1 MELSLTPLDG
11 GGVQF
16 PLLPEKVSVRTGAKT
31 LSFSLVN
38 GDDLKLPRGCVAGS
52 FLFDFMLPGEHLSG
66 ASWVQNWQPPQSILQ
81 ALEAFRDEG
90 ARLRLM
96 LTETPINQDV
106 FIETLNSVYQ
116 GAHGDIRCSI
126 TLVRYPDLTIS
137 TLPAQGGGGT
147 EGAGSGRYGL
157 ITLNKK
163 SGKLKIRAKPN
174 ASAKVLDKL
183 PNGSTLEILGESGNW
198 YQVRTPEG
206 VEGYANKKYVLET
219 GASGHLDLGSGY
231 TVPSHSPVYTVKA
244 GDTLYT
250 IAKAQLGSGSRYTEI
265 YKLNKKAID
274 KANRNQKVNR
284 YNVEPGMALQLP

>member
-1 MELSLTPLDG
+1 M
-11 GGVQF
+11 
-16 PLLPEKVSVRTGAKT
+16 
-31 LSFSLVN
+31 
-38 GDDLKLPRGCVAGS
+38 
-52 FLFDFMLPGEHLSG
+52 
-66 ASWVQNWQPPQSILQ
+66 
-81 ALEAFRDEG
+81 
-90 ARLRLM
+90 
-96 LTETPINQDV
+96 
-106 FIETLNSVYQ
+106 
-116 GAHGDIRCSI
+116 
-126 TLVRYPDLTIS
+126 
-137 TLPAQGGGGT
+137 
-147 EGAGSGRYGL
+147 
-157 ITLNKK
+157 
-163 SGKLKIRAKPN
+163 
-174 ASAKVLDKL
+174 
-183 PNGSTLEILGESGNW
+183 GESGNW

>member
-1 MELSLTPLDG
+1 MYKR
-11 GGVQF
+11 Q
-16 PLLPEKVSVRTGAKT
+16 
-31 LSFSLVN
+31 
-38 GDDLKLPRGCVAGS
+38 
-52 FLFDFMLPGEHLSG
+52 
-66 ASWVQNWQPPQSILQ
+66 
-81 ALEAFRDEG
+81 
-90 ARLRLM
+90 
-96 LTETPINQDV
+96 PINQDV

-147 EGAGSGRYGL
+147 AGAGSGRYGL
-157 ITLNKK
+157 ITMNKK

-219 GASGHLDLGSGY
+219 GASGGLDLGGAY

-274 KANRNQKVNR
+274 KANKSQKVNR